1 MGQPF
6 RALGADHHTALTRLN
21 LAAAPHTVLSPH
33 SPSPLRPV
41 LAEHYEQRCLYV
53 FDVLPEPVF
62 PDGRCACE
70 VGH

>member
-1 MGQPF
+1 MDQPF

-21 LAAAPHTVLSPH
+21 PAAAPHTVLAHPMPQP
-33 SPSPLRPV
+33 PSSCSQNTTSNV
-41 LAEHYEQRCLYV
+41 ALYV

-62 PDGRCACE
+62 PDGGCVCE